1 MIKFSVVESQGKVIA
16 RIDNCAMDA
25 YNVLSKR
32 LPAYMSIDPDAVK
45 MKSSFK
51 AVAKCHPEDEVNV
64 PTGMTLAKERVIAKY
79 NKAMAKI
86 LVNVGNDIDEYL
98 GDIDSR
104 IEFFED

>member
-25 YNVLSKR
+25 YNVLRKR
-32 LPAYMSIDPDAVK
+32 LPAYMEICPCAVQ

-51 AVAKCHPEDEVNV
+51 AVAKCHPDDTFDVEK
-64 PTGMTLAKERVIAKY
+64 GMALAKERVIAKY

-86 LVNVGNDIDEYL
+86 LIQVGNDIDNYL
-98 GDIDSR
+98 EDVDSR